1 MDPGSVNAVVGAA
14 RVVDQDD
21 QLRAEGLHPLG
32 HGHPRFIG
40 TYFGHAEFS
49 ADRELDFQ
57 GDRIWLIGH
66 WGTDLTT
73 SFEKATMKQRVTHFT
88 EELPFLSED
97 DKDWI
102 MVKSIMEKL
111 GWT

>member
-1 MDPGSVNAVVGAA
+1 
-14 RVVDQDD
+14 
-21 QLRAEGLHPLG
+21 
-32 HGHPRFIG
+32 
-40 TYFGHAEFS
+40 
-49 ADRELDFQ
+49 
-57 GDRIWLIGH
+57 
-66 WGTDLTT
+66 
-73 SFEKATMKQRVTHFT
+73 MKQRVTHFT